1 MSTRFDEAVT
11 AVITGDAAAL
21 KKLLQ
26 EDPGLIE
33 ARAPSEHRSTLLHY
47 VGANGI
53 EDELQKT
60 PPNAVEI
67 TRILLDAGAE
77 VDSLAGTYGGDTNQ
91 TTLCLLVSSCHPAE
105 AGLQPDLVKVLCD
118 AGAAVNGVADD
129 GAPLATALMFS
140 YTKSVD
146 MLVQCGARIDNLLFS
161 AGAGD
166 LDRVRSWFG
175 SDGRLDPAAV
185 YDGPHFPI
193 ARDEKELVEQAF
205 GLACY
210 HLRLDTIRFLIEQ
223 GVDVNSRTRILGGP
237 WTGLYWAAHGFHTQE
252 EERPVLE
259 FLKSIGVAP
268 E

>member
-11 AVITGDAAAL
+11 AVITGDAATL
-21 KKLLQ
+21 EKLLQ

-60 PPNAVEI
+60 PRNAVEI
-67 TRILLDAGAE
+67 TRILLEAGAE
-77 VDSLAGTYGGDTNQ
+77 VDALAGTYGGGTNQ

-118 AGAAVNGVADD
+118 AGADVNGVADD

-146 MLVQCGARIDNLLFS
+146 MLVQCGARIDNLLSKGCGHGS
-161 AGAGD
+161 APTAGSIPP
-166 LDRVRSWFG
+166 RFTTAGIFPSPGTRRNWWSRRSVW
-175 SDGRLDPAAV
+175 PA
-185 YDGPHFPI
+185 
-193 ARDEKELVEQAF
+193 
-205 GLACY
+205 
-210 HLRLDTIRFLIEQ
+210 T
-223 GVDVNSRTRILGGP
+223 T
-237 WTGLYWAAHGFHTQE
+237 
-252 EERPVLE
+252 
-259 FLKSIGVAP
+259 
-268 E
+268 